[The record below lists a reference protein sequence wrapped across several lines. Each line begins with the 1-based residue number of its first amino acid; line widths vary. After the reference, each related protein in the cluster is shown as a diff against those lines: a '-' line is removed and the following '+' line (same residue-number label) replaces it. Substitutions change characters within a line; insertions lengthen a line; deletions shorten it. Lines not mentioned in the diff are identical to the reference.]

1 MAAVLLATSLPAAG
15 PQVTAASGATDKGWH
30 GETMPDGMERGEH
43 TGEYVWKKDRA
54 IMVYV
59 PPGPF
64 TMGSDKGE
72 EWEKPAHTVE
82 LDGFYI
88 DKYEVSWRKWKAS
101 GLPYRT
107 VPNVREPVVFPPDW
121 GLRNAHPV
129 VNLTW
134 HDAKQYA
141 AWAGKRLPTEA
152 EWEKAARGT
161 DGRDFPWGNEPPTYK
176 RAMYEDH
183 PLSQTSTA
191 PVSCCGEGASPYGVF
206 NMAGNVWEWC
216 EDSYLPGFY
225 ASSPKKN
232 PVNLAKSDQ
241 KILRGGAFQLAPHY
255 LRTFHRYWLTDI
267 DRISDIGF
275 RTVVSGVP
283 HSGLSSTPAP
293 TAPSPPTGPRPGRA
307 DGRRR

>member
-1 MAAVLLATSLPAAG
+1 MRKAVVKSILLAAVLCAFLGPAVLPAATPAPAG
-15 PQVTAASGATDKGWH
+15 EGKGWH
-30 GETMPDGMERGEH
+30 GEALPGGIERGEAV
-43 TGEYVWKKDRA
+43 GEYVWKKDGA

-64 TMGSDKGE
+64 TMGNDKANGAAS
-72 EWEKPAHTVE
+72 PAHKVD
-82 LDGFYI
+82 LDGYYI

-129 VNLTW
+129 VNVTW
-134 HDAKQYA
+134 YDAKQYA

-161 DGRDFPWGNEPPTYK
+161 DGREFPWGNELPTIR
-176 RAMYEDH
+176 RAMYVDH
-183 PLSQTSTA
+183 PLSLTATA
-191 PVSCCGEGASPYGVF
+191 PVNCCLEGASPYGAV

-225 ASSPKKN
+225 AKSAAKN
-232 PVNLAKSDQ
+232 PVNLGKSRE
-241 KILRGGAFQLAPHY
+241 KILRGGAFQLDVPY
-255 LRTFHRYWLTDI
+255 LRTYHRYWLTDV
-267 DRISDIGF
+267 DRISDMGF

-283 HSGLSSTPAP
+283 HSGFNKEK
-293 TAPSPPTGPRPGRA
+293 
-307 DGRRR
+307 

>member
-1 MAAVLLATSLPAAG
+1 MQKAAGLILMAAVLFAVSLPAQGPDAG
-15 PQVTAASGATDKGWH
+15 KGWH
-30 GETMPDGMERGEH
+30 GETMPPGIERGEK
-43 TGEYVWKKDRA
+43 TGEYVWKKDQA

-64 TMGSDKGE
+64 TMGSDNGQ
-72 EWEKPAHTVE
+72 EWEKPAHTVD

-88 DKYEVSWRKWKAS
+88 DQYEVSWRKWKAS

-107 VPNVREPVVFPPDW
+107 VPNVRESVVFPPDW

-129 VNLTW
+129 VHVTW
-134 HDAKQYA
+134 HDAKKYA

-161 DGRDFPWGNEPPTYK
+161 DAREFPWGNEPPTYK
-176 RAMYEDH
+176 RAMYVDH

-191 PVSCCGEGASPYGVF
+191 PVSCCEDGVSPYGAF

-216 EDSYLPGFY
+216 EDSYVPGFY
-225 ASSPKKN
+225 AKSPRKN
-232 PVNLAKSDQ
+232 PVNLEKSNE
-241 KILRGGAFQLAPHY
+241 KILRGGAFQLEPHY
-255 LRTFHRYWLTDI
+255 LRTYHRYWLSDV

-275 RTVVSGVP
+275 RTVVNGVP
-283 HSGLSSTPAP
+283 HAGNN
-293 TAPSPPTGPRPGRA
+293 GEQ
-307 DGRRR
+307 

>member
-1 MAAVLLATSLPAAG
+1 MCKASGLKSILAAAVLCAVFAPALMAQTPAQTPRKGWYGEALPEG
-15 PQVTAASGATDKGWH
+15 LERGAT
-30 GETMPDGMERGEH
+30 
-43 TGEYVWKKDRA
+43 TGEYVWQKDSS

-64 TMGSDKGE
+64 TMGSDQGQ

-107 VPNVREPVVFPPDW
+107 VPNVREPVVHPPDW

-129 VNLTW
+129 VHVTW
-134 HDAKQYA
+134 IEAKKYA

-161 DGRDFPWGNEPPTYK
+161 DGREFPWGNDQPTPH
-176 RAMYEDH
+176 RAMFEGH
-183 PLSQTSTA
+183 PLSLTSTA
-191 PVSCCGEGASPYGVF
+191 PVNCCQEGASPYGAM

-232 PVNLAKSDQ
+232 PVNLGKSRE
-241 KILRGGAFQLAPHY
+241 KILRGGAFQLQPAY
-255 LRTFHRYWLTDI
+255 LRTYHRYWLLEI

-275 RTVVSGVP
+275 RTVVNGVP
-283 HSGLSSTPAP
+283 HSGLNS
-293 TAPSPPTGPRPGRA
+293 GQ
-307 DGRRR
+307 